1 MGGRGPKD
9 QLGTRR
15 RHSWAWH
22 GSPQLTG
29 PCLRPANCELWMQ
42 GQVVL
47 RPWPQ
52 RCCPAERLLPEH
64 CQDLARTADRA
75 VLPGVGQN
83 SRKEDKG
90 QRRSITPECP
100 PPALGSTS
108 ERGKRVQTSTPC
120 LPLRP
125 RLPSCRPERQPETQE
140 GLFVLDYRSWD
151 LLGLQGCD

>member
-29 PCLRPANCELWMQ
+29 LCLRPANCELWMQ

-108 ERGKRVQTSTPC
+108 ERGKRVQTSIHSVPSLEAPLAQLQAREAARDTGGSLC
-120 LPLRP
+120 ARLPLLGFARP
-125 RLPSCRPERQPETQE
+125 T
-140 GLFVLDYRSWD
+140 GL
-151 LLGLQGCD
+151 